1 MKQELISIILPV
13 YNVSKYLEECMKSI
27 INQTYKNIEIIVV
40 NDESTDGSDYICE
53 KYKKLDNRIK
63 VIHQK
68 NQGLSAARNTGLNH
82 CKGEYISFI
91 DSDDYVKPDYIG
103 KLYKSIKENNT
114 KISVCGYTDLYT
126 DNTLKSAG
134 ISEYNELLIGKK
146 FLKDRG
152 LNTVVWNKMYDASI
166 WKKLRFD
173 VGKLHEDLFIMHKI
187 MYNED
192 IVSVVKEDLYIHRTR
207 TDSITGKRFDIKR
220 ANDIIEASEN
230 RLNFFRNK
238 EQSFYCMCLLE
249 LMNKLSKEYGRMY
262 MYDKKKYK
270 HELKEMH
277 KRAKECYKEYLL
289 NHKGRYNCSK
299 KTIMFVLMPNFV
311 SKVKILK
318 SYIRKNR
325 P

>member
-40 NDESTDGSDYICE
+40 NDGSTDESDYICE

-68 NQGLSAARNTGLNH
+68 NQGLSAARNTGLNY

-91 DSDDYVKPDYIG
+91 DSDDYVKPDFIE

-114 KISVCGYTDLYT
+114 NISVCGYTDLYT

-134 ISEYNELLIGKK
+134 ISEYNELHTGKK

-166 WKKLRFD
+166 WEKLRFD

-192 IVSVVKEDLYIHRTR
+192 IVSVVKEDLYIHRIR

-220 ANDIIEASEN
+220 ANDIIEVSEN
-230 RLNFFRNK
+230 RLSFFVDK
-238 EQSFYCMCLLE
+238 EKSLYNMCLVE
-249 LMNKLSKEYGRMY
+249 LIEKLRDSYVSTYVYG
-262 MYDKKKYK
+262 DKKIYIK
-270 HELKEMH
+270 ELGDMIR
-277 KRAKECYKEYLL
+277 RARECYKEYIFHNEGTYKCNVKL
-289 NHKGRYNCSK
+289 GIFICFPRTYCS
-299 KTIMFVLMPNFV
+299 L
-311 SKVKILK
+311 KILK
-318 SYIRKNR
+318 NKFVR
-325 P
+325 